1 MADEVPATL
10 RHAADQAIDPAT
22 LLDALAALA
31 AQPSPYGRERAT
43 AHRVADWAAARWPAL
58 SWRVDPLPRTAA
70 TPDSANLVGGSSRGE
85 HPELLIYSHLD
96 TSLTDAAD
104 FDAPITGRRT
114 PAPALDLPG
123 PDGEV
128 VSGSGLG
135 VARAAAA
142 AALVGYAAAA
152 EACRAAGRPHRLTL
166 LLAATGTHRHDPD
179 AGPDDGVAPA
189 PTTGGVLHHLRDRPP
204 PAAAIVAKT
213 SPPGILTAEPGAMF
227 LRVRL
232 SSGFHPALFRDTAT
246 PPGGLLAHLGVVVE
260 ALEDFRR
267 AHLARRADPDAP
279 VGAELGLG
287 AVRAGQPGKP
297 DLLPGVVD
305 LHLYLTTVPGDDP
318 AEITDALRATL
329 ARRLRDT
336 PLAGCGLAVAG
347 HPVHPSAAT
356 APDAAICRH
365 ADAAWRTA
373 HGRPPTPLRGW
384 TGSTDGVV
392 LRGRGVPTVRLGPPA
407 LPPDPADPRR
417 ERYAVTELVRFAR
430 LYADIALRHQQ
441 ASTG

>member
-1 MADEVPATL
+1 MDDEVPAPL
-10 RHAADQAIDPAT
+10 RHAAARAVDEAT
-22 LLDALAALA
+22 LVDALAALT

-43 AHRVADWAAARWPAL
+43 AHRVADWATGRWPEL
-58 SWRVDPLPRTAA
+58 PWRVDPLERTAT
-70 TPDSANLVGGSSRGE
+70 TPDSANLVGGSDLGDR
-85 HPELLIYSHLD
+85 PELLIYSHLD
-96 TSLTDAAD
+96 TSLTGGTD
-104 FDAPITGRRT
+104 FDAPITGRHS
-114 PAPALDLPG
+114 PAPALELSG
-123 PDGEV
+123 PAREV
-128 VSGSGLG
+128 VSGFGLS

-152 EACRAAGRPHRLTL
+152 ETLRAAGRPHRLTL
-166 LLAATGTHRHDPD
+166 LLAATGTHRDDPT
-179 AGPDDGVAPA
+179 AGPEDGVAPA
-189 PTTGGVLHHLRDRPP
+189 PTTGGVLHHLRGRPR

-260 ALEDFRR
+260 ALEEFRR
-267 AHLARRADPDAP
+267 AHLARRADPDAL

-318 AEITDALRATL
+318 TQITDALRATL
-329 ARRLRDT
+329 TRRLRDT
-336 PLAGCGLAVAG
+336 PLADCGLAVAG
-347 HPVHPSAAT
+347 HPAHPAAAT
-356 APDAAICRH
+356 PPTAPICRH
-365 ADAAWRTA
+365 ADAAWLA
-373 HGRPPTPLRGW
+373 AYGRPPAPLRGW

-392 LRGRGVPTVRLGPPA
+392 LRARGVPTVRLGPPA

-417 ERYAVTELVRFAR
+417 DRYALSELARFAR

>member
-1 MADEVPATL
+1 MDDEVPATL
-10 RHAADQAIDPAT
+10 RHAAERAVDEAT
-22 LLDALAALA
+22 LLDALAALT

-43 AHRVADWAAARWPAL
+43 AHRVADWAATRWPEL
-58 SWRVDPLPRTAA
+58 SWRVDPVPRTAA
-70 TPDSANLVGGSSRGE
+70 TPDSANLVGGSDLGAR
-85 HPELLIYSHLD
+85 PELLIYSHLD
-96 TSLTDAAD
+96 TSLTGATD

-114 PAPALDLPG
+114 PAPALELSG
-123 PDGEV
+123 PAREV
-128 VSGSGLG
+128 VSGFGLG

-166 LLAATGTHRHDPD
+166 LLAATGTHRDDPT

-189 PTTGGVLHHLRDRPP
+189 PTTGGVLHHLRDRPL

-213 SPPGILTAEPGAMF
+213 SPGILTAEPGAMF

-246 PPGGLLAHLGVVVE
+246 PPGGLLTHLGVLVE
-260 ALEDFRR
+260 ALEEFRR
-267 AHLARRADPDAP
+267 AHLARRADPDAL
-279 VGAELGLG
+279 VGAELGIG

-297 DLLPGVVD
+297 DLLPGAVD
-305 LHLYLTTVPGDDP
+305 VHLYLTTVPGDDP
-318 AEITDALRATL
+318 GQITDALRATL
-329 ARRLRDT
+329 VQRLRGT

-347 HPVHPSAAT
+347 HPAHPSAAT
-356 APDAAICRH
+356 PTDAPICRH
-365 ADAAWRTA
+365 AGRAWLAAY
-373 HGRPPTPLRGW
+373 GRPAPPVRGW

-392 LRGRGVPTVRLGPPA
+392 LRRRGVPTVRLGPPA
-407 LPPDPADPRR
+407 LPPDPTDPRR
-417 ERYAVTELVRFAR
+417 ERYAVPELMRFAR

>member
-1 MADEVPATL
+1 M
-10 RHAADQAIDPAT
+10 
-22 LLDALAALA
+22 
-31 AQPSPYGRERAT
+31 
-43 AHRVADWAAARWPAL
+43 
-58 SWRVDPLPRTAA
+58 
-70 TPDSANLVGGSSRGE
+70 
-85 HPELLIYSHLD
+85 
-96 TSLTDAAD
+96 
-104 FDAPITGRRT
+104 
-114 PAPALDLPG
+114 
-123 PDGEV
+123 

-189 PTTGGVLHHLRDRPP
+189 PTTGGVLHHLRDRPL

-267 AHLARRADPDAP
+267 AHLARRADPDAL
-279 VGAELGLG
+279 VGPELGLG

-318 AEITDALRATL
+318 TEITDALRATL

-365 ADAAWRTA
+365 ADAAWLAA

-392 LRGRGVPTVRLGPPA
+392 LRGRGCPPSGS
-407 LPPDPADPRR
+407 
-417 ERYAVTELVRFAR
+417 
-430 LYADIALRHQQ
+430 ALRRCHPTRPTRAGSGTRWRNWCVSPGCTRTSPCGTSRHRQ
-441 ASTG
+441 AEVSYAMILSHSAHKESRWRTMPLRRSRALTPAHRRSRPCSARRSS

>member
-1 MADEVPATL
+1 MADEALAAL
-10 RHAADQAIDPAT
+10 RHAADQAIDAAT
-22 LLDALAALA
+22 LGDALAALA

-43 AHRVADWAAARWPAL
+43 AQRVADWAATRWPEL
-58 SWRVDPLPRTAA
+58 TWRVDPLAHTAT
-70 TPDSANLVGGSSRGE
+70 TPDSANLVGGSDPGDG
-85 HPELLIYSHLD
+85 PELLIYSHLD
-96 TSLTDAAD
+96 TSLTGGVD
-104 FDAPITGRRT
+104 FDAPITGRHT

-123 PDGEV
+123 PDGDI
-128 VSGSGLG
+128 VSGFGLG

-189 PTTGGVLHHLRDRPP
+189 PTTGGVLHHLRDRPL

-246 PPGGLLAHLGVVVE
+246 PPGGLLTHLGVIIE
-260 ALEDFRR
+260 ALEEFRR
-267 AHLARRADPDAP
+267 VHLARRADPDAQ
-279 VGAELGLG
+279 VGAELGIG

-297 DLLPGVVD
+297 DLLPGAVD

-318 AEITDALRATL
+318 AQITDALRATL
-329 ARRLRDT
+329 VRRLRDT
-336 PLAGCGLAVAG
+336 PLAGCGLAVAA

-356 APDAAICRH
+356 APDAPICRH
-365 ADAAWRTA
+365 AQDAWLAA
-373 HGRPPTPLRGW
+373 HGRPAAALRGW

-417 ERYAVTELVRFAR
+417 ERYALPELVRFAR
-430 LYADIALRHQQ
+430 LYAEIALRHQQ